1 MKRIGIVTFHR
12 SHNYGSV
19 LLAYAMVKV
28 LESFGLEARVIDYQ
42 HPESRLMY
50 DFVLWNPH
58 KTTRQNIH
66 NIISQGIFGRFRKRR
81 KNFYSFVENNIPLTQ
96 KYQKRSDIKEYFD
109 YLVCGSDQI
118 WNPDARDSRDDI
130 YFLDFGEDTVTKFS
144 YAASSG
150 SRRFH
155 SVNKENT
162 RSILSSFK
170 KIGVREQFMKEYI
183 RETFHLESTVNP
195 DPTLLLS
202 SSEWSVLEEK
212 VEHLPQEY
220 LLVYTLEKV
229 EQVMNTAA
237 SIGRRLGLPVVHI
250 NNASN
255 VRANGKD
262 GADISLFEISPGQFL
277 WLFHHASFIVS
288 NSFHGN
294 AFSIIYRKDFLCPV
308 SDFRDTRIENLHN
321 RVGLEQSRLIRSE
334 DEFSPDNRNIDYKV
348 LEDKIEGFRKEGF
361 DFIKECL
368 QDKE

>member
-28 LESFGLEARVIDYQ
+28 LESFRLEAKVIDYQ

-58 KTTRQNIH
+58 KTIGQNLH
-66 NIISQGIFGRFRKRR
+66 SFISQGILGRFKKRR

-96 KYQKRSDIKEYFD
+96 KYKRRSDIKEHFD

-118 WNPDARDSRDDI
+118 WNPDAGDSRDDI
-130 YFLDFGEDTVTKFS
+130 YFLDFGEDTVSKFS

-170 KIGVREQFMKEYI
+170 KIGVREQFMKDYI
-183 RETFHLESTVNP
+183 RDAFRLESTVNP
-195 DPTLLLS
+195 DPTLLVS
-202 SSEWSVLEEK
+202 SSEWSNLEET
-212 VEHLPQEY
+212 VGNLPPEY
-220 LLVYTLEKV
+220 LLVYTLENE
-229 EQVMNTAA
+229 EQVVNTAS
-237 SIGRRLGLPVVHI
+237 SIGSRLGLPVVHI
-250 NNASN
+250 NNGAN
-255 VRANGKD
+255 VRANEKD

-321 RVGLEQSRLIRSE
+321 RVGLEQSRQIRSAT
-334 DEFSPDNRNIDYKV
+334 EFSADNRHIDYTV